1 MLSEQIFDAVGV
13 YPKTSLSEDN
23 NFETRYAYVEKMLE
37 ERSKTYDEEEKALRV
52 IIMEEEGEREKKEKQ
67 ERLEQKAM
75 LNLSKGAGFIFCS
88 AVRRSRGF
96 DLFCRSRSWSLW
108 QHLFLLETTVVHQ

>member
-1 MLSEQIFDAVGV
+1 MLSEQIFYAVGV

-23 NFETRYAYVEKMLE
+23 NFETRYAYVEKMLK

-75 LNLSKGAGFIFCS
+75 LNLSKGAGFIFSS
-88 AVRRSRGF
+88 AVRRSRSF
-96 DLFCRSRSWSLW
+96 DLFCRSWSL
-108 QHLFLLETTVVHQ
+108 